1 MLRIIAFLLLSCLG
15 GVTPVF
21 AGYLPVE
28 EVGKATF
35 YANTLQGRKTASG
48 EKYDKDALTCAHKSY
63 PFGTRLKVTNLENNK
78 SVIVRVN
85 DRGPFIEGYIVDL
98 SRRAAES
105 VDMISRG
112 VVKVKIE
119 RLSAK
124 EADAIE
130 KEAIMKPEMRSTPDK
145 TAADKKAEPEAK
157 SDKKEADTKAEK
169 KETDKKAD
177 AAKTVTAKDFK
188 SSDLYRLDIKRPDKK
203 GFGVQVATFGNS
215 ANVFKEVAK
224 LQSAWSNK
232 ILVAIENGETEETST
247 YKIIIGPAA
256 DRKAADKIKTTLAKK
271 GYPKAFVVDLSQ

>member
-15 GVTPVF
+15 GITPVF

-35 YANTLQGRKTASG
+35 YANTLHGRKTASG
-48 EKYDKDALTCAHKSY
+48 EKYDKEALTCAHKSY

-124 EADAIE
+124 EADAVE
-130 KEAIMKPEMRSTPDK
+130 KEAVMKPEMRSTSDK

-157 SDKKEADTKAEK
+157 SDKKE
-169 KETDKKAD
+169 AD

-232 ILVAIENGETEETST
+232 ILVAIENGESEETST

-256 DRKAADKIKTTLAKK
+256 DRKAADKIKTMLAKK

>member
-1 MLRIIAFLLLSCLG
+1 MLRIFALLFLLCFG
-15 GVTPVF
+15 TIYPAA
-21 AGYLPVE
+21 AGYLPAE

-35 YANTLQGRKTASG
+35 YANTLHGRKTASG

-63 PFGTRLKVTNLENNK
+63 PFGTQLRVTNLENNK
-78 SVIVRVN
+78 SVVVRVN
-85 DRGPFIEGYIVDL
+85 DRGPFIEGYVVDL
-98 SRRAAES
+98 SRRAAEA

-124 EADAIE
+124 EAKETGTDT
-130 KEAIMKPEMRSTPDK
+130 KEAVLKPEMRSTTDK
-145 TAADKKAEPEAK
+145 TAADKKAEAEAE
-157 SDKKEADTKAEK
+157 KKEADAKAE
-169 KETDKKAD
+169 KKAD

-224 LQSAWSNK
+224 LQATWSSK
-232 ILVAIENGETEETST
+232 ILVSIENGESEETSI
-247 YKIIIGPAA
+247 YKVIIGPAP
-256 DRKAADKIKTTLAKK
+256 DRKAADKIKATLAKK
-271 GYPKAFVVDLSQ
+271 GYPKAFVVDLSE